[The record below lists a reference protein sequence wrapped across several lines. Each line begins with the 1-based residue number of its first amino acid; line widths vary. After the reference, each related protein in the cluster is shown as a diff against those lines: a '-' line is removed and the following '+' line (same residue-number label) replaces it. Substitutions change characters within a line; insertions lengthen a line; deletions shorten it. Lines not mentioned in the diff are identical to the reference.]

1 MTISFLFLQSVPK
14 PLSERLSCKV
24 LSQFWDRYT
33 FSKKMIQFYAS
44 NFQST
49 DCTVS
54 ANLYSELFGFKIV
67 FSSGIHSELL
77 CSNKEVILIFSKES
91 KNCPVN
97 PGTLTFRVDKE
108 EWGDFKTILFSRGFI
123 MEVQDLKYVSVLDPW
138 KNRIW
143 FYFY

>member
-1 MTISFLFLQSVPK
+1 MMISFLFLQSVPK

-24 LSQFWDRYT
+24 LSQFWERYT
-33 FSKKMIQFYAS
+33 LSKKMIQFYAS

-97 PGTLTFRVDKE
+97 PGTLTFRIDKE

-123 MEVQDLKYVSVLDPW
+123 MEVQDSRYVSVLDPW

>member
-1 MTISFLFLQSVPK
+1 
-14 PLSERLSCKV
+14 
-24 LSQFWDRYT
+24 
-33 FSKKMIQFYAS
+33 MIQFYAS

-97 PGTLTFRVDKE
+97 PGTMTFRIDKE
-108 EWGDFKTILFSRGFI
+108 EWDDFKTILFSRGFI

>member
-1 MTISFLFLQSVPK
+1 MMISFLFLQSVPK

-33 FSKKMIQFYAS
+33 LSKKMIQFYAS

-67 FSSGIHSELL
+67 FSSGTHSELL

-91 KNCPVN
+91 KNCPVS
-97 PGTLTFRVDKE
+97 PGTLTFRIDKE
-108 EWGDFKTILFSRGFI
+108 EWDDFKTILFSRGFI
-123 MEVQDLKYVSVLDPW
+123 IEVQDSRYVSVLDPW

>member
-1 MTISFLFLQSVPK
+1 MISFLFLQSVPK

-33 FSKKMIQFYAS
+33 LSKKMIQFYAS

-67 FSSGIHSELL
+67 FSSGTHSELL
-77 CSNKEVILIFSKES
+77 CSNKKGILIFSKES
-91 KNCPVN
+91 KNCPVS
-97 PGTLTFRVDKE
+97 PGTLTFRIDKE

-123 MEVQDLKYVSVLDPW
+123 IEVQDSRYVSVLDPW

>member
-1 MTISFLFLQSVPK
+1 MMISFLFLQSVPK

-33 FSKKMIQFYAS
+33 LSKKMIQFYAS

-97 PGTLTFRVDKE
+97 PGTLTFRIDKE
-108 EWGDFKTILFSRGFI
+108 EWDDFKTILFSRGFI
-123 MEVQDLKYVSVLDPW
+123 IEVQDLKYVSVLDPW

>member
-1 MTISFLFLQSVPK
+1 MISFLFLQSVPK
-14 PLSERLSCKV
+14 PSSERLSCKV
-24 LSQFWDRYT
+24 LSQFWERYT
-33 FSKKMIQFYAS
+33 LSKKMIQFYAS

-97 PGTLTFRVDKE
+97 PGTMTFRIDKE
-108 EWGDFKTILFSRGFI
+108 EWDDFKTILFSRGFI